1 MNFKTPFKK
10 SYYYVVFGCGRL
22 GSLIANDLSAKGHSV
37 VVIDRDENSFDNLS
51 FDFTGFTLVGEANEI
66 EQMKEAKIE
75 KANGVFVL
83 TPDDNTNIMIALT
96 AKKYF
101 NVDNVIARVYNPKN
115 IKTFAKH
122 KIEIVCPTMLAS
134 NRLKK
139 FISKGEKK

>member
-1 MNFKTPFKK
+1 MKFKTPFKK
-10 SYYYVVFGCGRL
+10 SFYYVVFGCGRL
-22 GSLIANDLSAKGHSV
+22 GSIIANELSAKGHSV
-37 VVIDRDENSFDNLS
+37 VVIDRDENSFENLS

-96 AKKYF
+96 VKKYF

-115 IKTFAKH
+115 IKTFAKY

-139 FISKGEKK
+139 FISKGEKE

>member
-75 KANGVFVL
+75 KAYGVFVL

-96 AKKYF
+96 VKKYF
-101 NVDNVIARVYNPKN
+101 NVNNVIARVYNPKN

-139 FISKGEKK
+139 FISKGEKM

>member
-1 MNFKTPFKK
+1 MKFKTPFKK
-10 SYYYVVFGCGRL
+10 SFYYVVFGCGRL
-22 GSLIANDLSAKGHSV
+22 GSLIANELSAKGNSV
-37 VVIDRDENSFDNLS
+37 VIIDRDENSFDNLS

-66 EQMKEAKIE
+66 EQMKEAKVE

-96 AKKYF
+96 VKKYF

-139 FISKGEKK
+139 FITKGEKK